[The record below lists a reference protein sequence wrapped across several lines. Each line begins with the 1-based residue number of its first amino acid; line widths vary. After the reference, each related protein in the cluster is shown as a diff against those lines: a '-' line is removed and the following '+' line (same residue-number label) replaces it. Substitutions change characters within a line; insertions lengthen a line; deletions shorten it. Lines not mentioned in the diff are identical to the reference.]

1 MSGRRFIYV
10 PGMPK
15 GQRFVEVDPDWRP
28 PARSRIAVHG
38 VKAPF
43 KSHAD
48 GKMYDDSRTY
58 EREVRARGFE
68 IVGNER
74 RPFFEPE
81 RPRTVLSA
89 DERAQIAHAA
99 DQLGFTE

>member
-1 MSGRRFIYV
+1 MSRRWIYDETR
-10 PGMPK
+10 PP
-15 GQRFVEVDPDWRP
+15 GQRMVPVPLDWRP
-28 PARSRIAVHG
+28 KPRAQVAIHG

-48 GKMYDDSRTY
+48 GKMYDDRRTY
-58 EREVRARGFE
+58 ERELRARGYE